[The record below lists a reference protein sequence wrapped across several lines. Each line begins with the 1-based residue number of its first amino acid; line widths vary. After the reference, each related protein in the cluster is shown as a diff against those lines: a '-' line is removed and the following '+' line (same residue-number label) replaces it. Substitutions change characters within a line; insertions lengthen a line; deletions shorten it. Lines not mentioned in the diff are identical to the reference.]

1 MPNYQGHFM
10 PRPDE
15 NHYMPGAFANF
26 IANENP
32 ASISMRASGVIEL
45 YSEAGWG
52 DKSQQ
57 IPVLLE
63 RFRDS
68 AQTDDGIS
76 AEDIED
82 AQNWAAGF
90 KGELRASREIPLP
103 SIGSSAGRG
112 AAAQKR
118 V

>member
-15 NHYMPGAFANF
+15 NHYMPEAFANF
-26 IANENP
+26 IASENP
-32 ASISMRASGVIEL
+32 DSISMRESGVIEL

-90 KGELRASREIPLP
+90 KESYGLHARFHFHL
-103 SIGSSAGRG
+103 
-112 AAAQKR
+112 
-118 V
+118 